1 MQTIITRACNEL
13 GIKAI
18 PSKRVRK
25 RGLWLIFRRL
35 SAFLG
40 IGISLIEDNVASFLK
55 LLKRFTLVQTNL
67 STNRRAGV
75 RLRRPLCGLVR

>member
-25 RGLWLIFRRL
+25 RDLRLIFRRL

-40 IGISLIEDNVASFLK
+40 IGISLIEDNVASLLK
-55 LLKRFTLVQTNL
+55 LLNVLHWCKRI
-67 STNRRAGV
+67 
-75 RLRRPLCGLVR
+75 